1 MLDRHLDV
9 GYLRS
14 QLRQRESILGA
25 LSNFAAFFRRVE
37 ARLTERN
44 EYCRKNRGEYSDGQD
59 SLGFLRDVGLRH
71 SEREALERAQ
81 TIFNEVRNQGLD
93 LLEGSTHTEG
103 REPKPL
109 AWFATTPSLGST

>member
-1 MLDRHLDV
+1 
-9 GYLRS
+9 
-14 QLRQRESILGA
+14 
-25 LSNFAAFFRRVE
+25 VE

-44 EYCRKNRGEYSDGQD
+44 EYFRKNRGEYSDGQD

-93 LLEGSTHTEG
+93 LLEGSERTEG
-103 REPKPL
+103 RERKPL
-109 AWFATTPSLGST
+109 AWFTTTASLDSA